1 MWKLAVVS
9 LDMTKLSLQLS
20 IRKAGLRM
28 FEKEKE
34 KTIENFTPSRS
45 LQILQTVM
53 ELEIV
58 TISDS

>member
-28 FEKEKE
+28 FEKEK
-34 KTIENFTPSRS
+34 
-45 LQILQTVM
+45 
-53 ELEIV
+53 
-58 TISDS
+58 